1 MEIMCPT
8 GARLRLAPDS
18 RAQRSRHYVGF
29 AARPTFFEISIAFGS
44 GETGIAVQVPPDEK
58 IPKLARPAGPFALRH
73 ALQPAGRGTG
83 PLITP
88 WFSW

>member
-1 MEIMCPT
+1 VSNRRQAQVGTRFEGSTEP
-8 GARLRLAPDS
+8 ALRRVCCAS
-18 RAQRSRHYVGF
+18 HV
-29 AARPTFFEISIAFGS
+29 FEISIAFGS
-44 GETGIAVQVPPDEK
+44 EAGIAVQVPPDEK